1 MSRFFIDRP
10 IFAWVIAII
19 IMLVGALSIAKLPIA
34 QYPTIAPPAI
44 SIVTAYPGASAQTLQ
59 NSVTQVIEQQ
69 LKGLDGLLY
78 FSSNSQSNGQVAIT
92 ATFQAGTNPD
102 IAQVQVQNKVQSAV
116 VLLPQ
121 QVQQQGVV
129 VAKTQS
135 NFLLIVALA
144 DPTDHYTNND
154 IGDFM
159 VSNLQDPLSRVNG
172 VGNLQVFGSQHAM
185 RIWMDPFKLTNFNL
199 QPSDVAAALQA
210 QNAQVAA
217 GQIGAPPY
225 KTGQQLNAI
234 VTAQSRL
241 QTAEQFRD
249 IILKTQPDGS
259 LVRMNDV
266 ARVELGSESYDNIT
280 RLNGHPAAGIAIQLA
295 PGANALKTADA
306 VKARAQS
313 LAGQFPPGL
322 KLSFPVD
329 NTTFVKISIQGVI
342 ITLLEAMGLV
352 IVVIF
357 VFLQNWRATLIPA
370 IAIPVVLLGTFGVLA
385 AFGYSINTLTM
396 FSMVLVIGLLVD
408 DAIVVVEN
416 VERVMTQEKLSPKEA
431 TRKSMDEITGALI
444 GIALVLAAVLT
455 PMAFFGGSTG
465 VIYRQ
470 FSVTMVSA
478 IILSILVALVL
489 TPALCATLLKPH
501 PEHHVAKGPFGWF
514 NRNFDRSVNRYERG
528 LGGIVKRP
536 WPMLAFYGVIV
547 LAMVFMFVRL
557 PTGFLPDEDQGAMIT
572 QITLPTGASQQRTLD
587 VVKQVEHHYLVDEK
601 QNVNDLF
608 TVVGFNFSGPGQNA
622 GIAFAKLKNWDV
634 RKGAANRAPGIA
646 QRATGVLS
654 RIRDAQIQALVQP
667 AVQELGQSTGFDME
681 LENRGNLTH
690 DQFLAARNQLLGMA
704 GKDPSLTQVRPNG
717 LEDAAQLKIDVDSQ
731 KAGALGVNQNDIN
744 STLSAAWGSTY
755 VDDFIDDG
763 RVKRVFIQGDA
774 PFRSA
779 PEDLYDWHVRNG
791 AGTMTP
797 FSSFA
802 KMAWT
807 FGPAQLTRYN
817 GQPSYE
823 IQGQAAP
830 GKSSGAAMD
839 TMEKMVAKLPPG
851 IGFEWTGLSYQERA
865 SGSQAPLLYG
875 LSIMVV
881 FLCLAA
887 LYESWS
893 IPTAVLFVLPLGI
906 VGALLAATVRGLYN
920 DIYFQVGLLTT
931 MGLAAKNAILIVEF
945 AVDAQKR
952 GEDPVKAAIG
962 AARLRLRPILMT
974 SLAFVFGV
982 FPLAISTGAGA
993 GSQNDIGT
1001 GVIGGMLSTTLLAI
1015 FFVPLFFVLVRTIF
1029 PVRQKPVAPDGG
1041 SAPQAEGH

>member
-1 MSRFFIDRP
+1 MQQFQAAVQTAQINLGYTRVTAPISGRIGRSTVTRGALVTASQATALTTIQQMDRMYVDISQSSSEMLTLERDLKSGLLANGGAVVRLKLEDGSDYAEPGILQFADVTVDQSTGAVNLRAIFPNPQNTLLPGMYVRAVITKGVRKDAILAPQTGVTRDPRGLPTAMVVGAGDKAELRTLQTGQVVGDKWLVLSGLKAGDQLIVEGLQKVKSGDTVKPVPAGPAAARPRPAARKVAAAMSRFFIERP
-10 IFAWVIAII
+10 IFAWVLAII

-78 FSSNSQSNGQVAIT
+78 FSSNSQSNGQVTIT

-135 NFLLIVALA
+135 NFLMIVALA

-217 GQIGAPPY
+217 GQIGSPPY

-234 VTAQSRL
+234 VTAQSRM

-259 LVRMNDV
+259 LVRMSDV

-313 LAGQFPPGL
+313 LVGQFPPGI

-342 ITLLEAMGLV
+342 ITLLEAMVLV

-536 WPMLAFYGVIV
+536 WADAGLLRRHRRGDDRHVRPPAD
-547 LAMVFMFVRL
+547 RL
-557 PTGFLPDEDQGAMIT
+557 PAGRRPGHPDHPDYPADRRLAAAHSRCRPSGRAPLSGRREEERERPFHGRRLQFRRPGPKRRHRLRQAEEDWSLRKGKAPTALP
-572 QITLPTGASQQRTLD
+572 ASP
-587 VVKQVEHHYLVDEK
+587 
-601 QNVNDLF
+601 
-608 TVVGFNFSGPGQNA
+608 SGP
-622 GIAFAKLKNWDV
+622 
-634 RKGAANRAPGIA
+634 AP
-646 QRATGVLS
+646 VLS
-654 RIRDAQIQALVQP
+654 RNRATRPDSRP
-667 AVQELGQSTGFDME
+667 WSSRPCPE
-681 LENRGNLTH
+681 LE
-690 DQFLAARNQLLGMA
+690 
-704 GKDPSLTQVRPNG
+704 
-717 LEDAAQLKIDVDSQ
+717 
-731 KAGALGVNQNDIN
+731 
-744 STLSAAWGSTY
+744 
-755 VDDFIDDG
+755 
-763 RVKRVFIQGDA
+763 
-774 PFRSA
+774 
-779 PEDLYDWHVRNG
+779 
-791 AGTMTP
+791 
-797 FSSFA
+797 
-802 KMAWT
+802 
-807 FGPAQLTRYN
+807 
-817 GQPSYE
+817 
-823 IQGQAAP
+823 
-830 GKSSGAAMD
+830 
-839 TMEKMVAKLPPG
+839 
-851 IGFEWTGLSYQERA
+851 
-865 SGSQAPLLYG
+865 
-875 LSIMVV
+875 SIH
-881 FLCLAA
+881 
-887 LYESWS
+887 
-893 IPTAVLFVLPLGI
+893 
-906 VGALLAATVRGLYN
+906 
-920 DIYFQVGLLTT
+920 
-931 MGLAAKNAILIVEF
+931 
-945 AVDAQKR
+945 
-952 GEDPVKAAIG
+952 
-962 AARLRLRPILMT
+962 RL
-974 SLAFVFGV
+974 
-982 FPLAISTGAGA
+982 
-993 GSQNDIGT
+993 
-1001 GVIGGMLSTTLLAI
+1001 
-1015 FFVPLFFVLVRTIF
+1015 
-1029 PVRQKPVAPDGG
+1029 
-1041 SAPQAEGH
+1041 